1 MTNILNDIVAHKKEE
16 VSALK
21 SLVTIKH
28 LESSLYFQSPCV
40 SLAAYLKR
48 EDKSGIIAEFKKQSP
63 SAGAINKYAN
73 VEEISLGYMQAGASA
88 LSILTDK
95 KYFNG
100 SNKDLEIAR
109 QFNYCPIIRKDFI
122 IDEYQILEAKSIG
135 ADAILLIAAILSK
148 AEITLFTNMAH
159 SLNLE
164 VLLELH
170 DANELSKIDNSVSCI
185 GINNRN
191 LNTMKTDI
199 NTSYQMK
206 ALLNHDFLT
215 VSESGISNIDTL
227 LSLQREGFDG
237 FLIGEYFMK
246 HAHPVEPCQLF
257 AHALIQN
264 KTEKNISLAYNGN

>member
-1 MTNILNDIVAHKKEE
+1 MKNLLNDIIAHKKEE
-16 VSALK
+16 VSLLK
-21 SLVTIKH
+21 SLITIKQ

-40 SLAAYLKR
+40 SLAAYLQR

-148 AEITLFTNMAH
+148 EEITLFTNMAH
-159 SLNLE
+159 SLKME

-170 DANELSKIDNSVSCI
+170 DVSELSKIDNKVNCI

-191 LNTMKTDI
+191 LNTMKTDV

-206 ALLNHDFLT
+206 ALLNNDFIT
-215 VSESGISNIDTL
+215 VSESGISNLDTL
-227 LSLQREGFDG
+227 LSLQRAGFNG

-246 HAHPVEPCQLF
+246 HAHPAEQCQTF
-257 AHALIQN
+257 AHALIKN
-264 KTEKNISLAYNGN
+264 KTEKILS